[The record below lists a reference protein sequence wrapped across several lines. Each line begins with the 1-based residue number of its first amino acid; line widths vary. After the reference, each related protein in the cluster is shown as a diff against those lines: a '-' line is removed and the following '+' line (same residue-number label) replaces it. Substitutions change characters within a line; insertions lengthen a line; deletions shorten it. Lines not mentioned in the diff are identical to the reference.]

1 MKKFFIK
8 FNFIFLLLSI
18 ILLLGIVWIWQNTLS
33 ADYSI
38 TTSQSTMNNQQ
49 IINNSDKEINL
60 FNNEVEELENL
71 KIIKE
76 EDFLITTSSIQI
88 TENLA
93 QNDEKVLPKEFLLK
107 VPFTSQA
114 PEKNW
119 EQPWQDACEEAAL
132 LMLDAYY
139 KNYNLS
145 PLFSRDEILKIVKW
159 EEEQEWGTS
168 IEIEK
173 IKKLAE
179 EYFGLNKKNNEESR
193 KFIILENP
201 TVEDIKKSL
210 VAGNPVL
217 VVADGKV
224 LPNPHFR
231 NGGPVYHAL
240 IIKGYTETEFITN
253 DPGTQFGESFK
264 YKYNDL
270 LKAVHDWNKGKVKEG
285 KKVILFIE

>member
-18 ILLLGIVWIWQNTLS
+18 ILLLGIVWIWRNTLS

-76 EDFLITTSSIQI
+76 EDFFITTSSIQI

>member
-18 ILLLGIVWIWQNTLS
+18 ILLLGIVWIWRNTLS

>member
-18 ILLLGIVWIWQNTLS
+18 ILLLGIVWIWRNTLS

-38 TTSQSTMNNQQ
+38 TISQSTMNNQQ

-224 LPNPHFR
+224 LPNSHFR

>member
-18 ILLLGIVWIWQNTLS
+18 ILLLGIVWIWRNTLS

-231 NGGPVYHAL
+231 NSGPVYHAL

>member
-18 ILLLGIVWIWQNTLS
+18 ILLLGIVWIWRNTLS

-60 FNNEVEELENL
+60 FNKEVEELENL

-88 TENLA
+88 TENLV

>member
-18 ILLLGIVWIWQNTLS
+18 ILLLGIVWIWRNTLS

-76 EDFLITTSSIQI
+76 EDFLITTSSIKI
-88 TENLA
+88 TENLV

>member
-49 IINNSDKEINL
+49 INSDKEINL
-60 FNNEVEELENL
+60 FNKEVEELENL

>member
-18 ILLLGIVWIWQNTLS
+18 ILLLGIVWIWRNTLS

-60 FNNEVEELENL
+60 FNKEVEELENL

-76 EDFLITTSSIQI
+76 EDFLITTSSIKI
-88 TENLA
+88 TENLV

>member
-18 ILLLGIVWIWQNTLS
+18 ILLLGIVWIWRNTLS

-224 LPNPHFR
+224 LPNSHFR